1 MAKVMNG
8 RFTAKMEEPFAVFM
22 IGMRIN
28 NFLAVR
34 KWLPTVRAMGPM
46 LRELH
51 KHPEKG
57 FLGADFF
64 FHLRGPM
71 LVQYWRSFD
80 DLEHFAK
87 NTDDPHLPAWRR
99 FNKTVGSDG
108 SVGVWHETYIV
119 EPGNY
124 EAIYVNMPILGLA
137 KATEHIPAIGRRETA
152 RKRLMREKPGS

>member
-34 KWLPTVRAMGPM
+34 KWLPTVRAMEPM

-71 LVQYWRSFD
+71 LVQYWRSFE
-80 DLEHFAK
+80 DLEKFAR
-87 NTDDPHLPAWRR
+87 NPDDPHLPAWRR

>member
-1 MAKVMNG
+1 MAKVVNG
-8 RFTAKMEEPFAVFM
+8 RFTAKMDEPFAVFM

-34 KWLPTVRAMGPM
+34 KWLPTIRAMGPM